1 MMNCELFLSELEGL
15 PSGAAESAMLAQLP
29 LSAREHAAVC
39 ASCEAAVRD
48 FVETRRALGGM
59 QESLPEA
66 GPWFTRRVMREIAA
80 QEQAL
85 EETQDGFW
93 ASVRRLA
100 PRMVAFASLL
110 LMLGGTW
117 AFEERRAAQAHG
129 PEVRP
134 VEGIF
139 ETTPSVPA
147 NDDVIES
154 TNSVEGQSR

>member
-1 MMNCELFLSELEGL
+1 MMNCELFLSELEEL
-15 PSGAAESAMLAQLP
+15 PAGAAESMIIAQLP
-29 LSAREHAAVC
+29 LPAREHAAVC

-66 GPWFTRRVMREIAA
+66 GPWFTQRVMRAIAA
-80 QEQAL
+80 QEQAM

-93 ASVRRLA
+93 SSVRRLA

-117 AFEERRAAQAHG
+117 AFEERRAAQARG
-129 PEVRP
+129 PEMRP

-139 ETTPSVPA
+139 ETTPSVPV
-147 NDDVIES
+147 NDDVIAHATGSED
-154 TNSVEGQSR
+154 QLP

>member
-1 MMNCELFLSELEGL
+1 MMNCELLLSELEGL
-15 PSGAAESAMLAQLP
+15 PAGPAESTMLAQLP
-29 LSAREHAAVC
+29 LAAREHAVVC

-59 QESLPEA
+59 RESLPET
-66 GPWFTRRVMREIAA
+66 GPWFTQRVMRAIAA
-80 QEQAL
+80 QEQAM

-117 AFEERRAAQAHG
+117 AFEVRRAAQA
-129 PEVRP
+129 RP

-139 ETTPSVPA
+139 ETTPSVPV
-147 NDDVIES
+147 NDVIAHATGSED
-154 TNSVEGQSR
+154 QLP